1 MAFSLRLPDPLAT
14 EGWKVKIRDK
24 ERLEPP
30 HVTIFH
36 RRQIWRLGLR
46 DGRFL
51 VPPGGSWSEVDAR
64 VRSVIQAPENW
75 QRLCDAWDAAYPTNP
90 VAGEAGETV

>member
-1 MAFSLRLPDPLAT
+1 MAFSLELPNPLGL

-36 RRQIWRLGLR
+36 RRRQWRLALR
-46 DGRFL
+46 DSQFL
-51 VPPGGSWSEVDAR
+51 VPPGGTWNEIDER
-64 VRSVIQAPENW
+64 VREAIEANW
-75 QRLCDAWDAAYPTNP
+75 QLLCDAWDRAYPTNR
-90 VAGEAGETV
+90 VSTAE